1 MKFRILGLIVAMALV
16 MSLFAG
22 CGNKGATVGRNNTE
36 EVVELT
42 MFLWD
47 LDDVGNDPEAPVYK
61 YISDKFNVKIKP
73 STTSYN
79 QRNEK
84 LNLLIAAN
92 NVPDIFISPGFESK
106 AIYDKWIKEGIV
118 MPISDYSSKYPN
130 VQKVLDTFSEY
141 AKLSGGK
148 HYGLPII
155 SRFTDLD
162 SLGENKVSN
171 GHGIWIR
178 QDWLNNLGLEK
189 PKTYMDLYN
198 VAKAFTENDPD
209 QNGKKDTYGIT
220 VQGVWW
226 TYPILNMFNASLDRF
241 REVDGKYVPENI
253 SEDMRAAVNYL
264 HKLHYEGILDPD
276 FAFITEDQKL
286 EKFISGKTGIITHNV
301 GGHYTTLYN
310 KFKSAYPD
318 KDPKSL
324 FTWVDVIEGP
334 NGVRRMDGSE
344 NFWCLT
350 HIHNNIS
357 DIKKEKLLSILDF
370 LLSEE
375 GQILTYYGIEGEH
388 YVKEGDKYVSLLPN
402 NENGEPQT
410 IKDIDK
416 TANIYHYV
424 FWAVDNHLMP
434 KSQHQAE
441 IDASA
446 ATSRQFAWADPLKF
460 MVLDEAVFS
469 TVEKKELYS
478 LTTQSLTKMIM
489 STEQDI
495 NKEFDEYV
503 EQWKK
508 MKGDVYI
515 EEANKYMNG
524 QK

>member
-1 MKFRILGLIVAMALV
+1 LK
-16 MSLFAG
+16 
-22 CGNKGATVGRNNTE
+22 
-36 EVVELT
+36 
-42 MFLWD
+42 
-47 LDDVGNDPEAPVYK
+47 
-61 YISDKFNVKIKP
+61 
-73 STTSYN
+73 
-79 QRNEK
+79 
-84 LNLLIAAN
+84 
-92 NVPDIFISPGFESK
+92 
-106 AIYDKWIKEGIV
+106 
-118 MPISDYSSKYPN
+118 
-130 VQKVLDTFSEY
+130 
-141 AKLSGGK
+141 
-148 HYGLPII
+148 
-155 SRFTDLD
+155 
-162 SLGENKVSN
+162 
-171 GHGIWIR
+171 
-178 QDWLNNLGLEK
+178 
-189 PKTYMDLYN
+189 
-198 VAKAFTENDPD
+198 
-209 QNGKKDTYGIT
+209 
-220 VQGVWW
+220 
-226 TYPILNMFNASLDRF
+226 
-241 REVDGKYVPENI
+241 
-253 SEDMRAAVNYL
+253 
-264 HKLHYEGILDPD
+264 
-276 FAFITEDQKL
+276 
-286 EKFISGKTGIITHNV
+286 
-301 GGHYTTLYN
+301 
-310 KFKSAYPD
+310 
-318 KDPKSL
+318 
-324 FTWVDVIEGP
+324 
-334 NGVRRMDGSE
+334 
-344 NFWCLT
+344 
-350 HIHNNIS
+350 HIHYNIS

-460 MVLDEAVFS
+460 MVLDEAIFS